1 MGLWINSFYSH
12 FRIHFSRISSEI
24 SVDLFTVISFLIF
37 THWPANLLAP
47 VPLTAKNQFIQLLR
61 MQRQGMG
68 RPGSHNDMANCIVL
82 GDKGSRGI
90 CAQRMGCFVHC
101 GGIKGVLH
109 AGSSDRTDRGPHQTH
124 PIITPRDERDIETD
138 ISKNVRGGAQRSK
151 SMGPPLPL
159 LKRPALHLLIG
170 DSDLS

>member
-12 FRIHFSRISSEI
+12 FRIHFSWISWEKSD
-24 SVDLFTVISFLIF
+24 DLFTVISFLIF

-47 VPLTAKNQFIQLLR
+47 VPLTAKNQFIQSSC

-68 RPGSHNDMANCIVL
+68 QPGSHNDMANCIVL

-109 AGSSDRTDRGPHQTH
+109 AGSSDRTNRRPHQAH
-124 PIITPRDERDIETD
+124 PIITRRDERDIETD
-138 ISKNVRGGAQRSK
+138 ITKNGRGGAQRSK
-151 SMGPPLPL
+151 STGPLPPLG
-159 LKRPALHLLIG
+159 KRPAVHLLMG